1 MEMQLWLFVVL
12 DLCFF
17 GTLGGMS
24 SCMSQSRLAYVS
36 DWIMECKRSGTSQQ
50 VIPVLVAA
58 MFVLI
63 VLWQLDWMLRVSV
76 PKQPPSL
83 PPTIPKG
90 LHPMLITPETVTTTH
105 ASAKPLVGVFFNA
118 AVVSCKLAAVLG
130 IILVFMYDHEYATE
144 HRGFVY
150 THYYG
155 VVLLC
160 VGITGLMQVTWLHLE
175 QTANAQPLS
184 REPMSSSIDQLEERS
199 FYAADVFL
207 LVVIIV
213 FFASTL
219 LAGSDNNGSTHNAA
233 VISEFLVLG
242 LLWLQLIY
250 LFHKCWT
257 LYLLQKRSTLDVDEY
272 ELMQWP
278 SNAHRFAVAFVVLMI
293 PYAVMQSL

>member
-1 MEMQLWLFVVL
+1 MVQMQLWLFVVL

-63 VLWQLDWMLRVSV
+63 VLWQLDWMLRVSF

-83 PPTIPKG
+83 PTTILKAP
-90 LHPMLITPETVTTTH
+90 HAMLVGAGITAETVTTTH
-105 ASAKPLVGVFFNA
+105 ASAKPAVGPVLNA
-118 AVVSCKLAAVLG
+118 AVVSCKLAAVFG

-160 VGITGLMQVTWLHLE
+160 VGLTGLMQTTWLQLE
-175 QTANAQPLS
+175 LTKNRQTLS
-184 REPMSSSIDQLEERS
+184 REPMSSSIHELEEGS
-199 FYAADVFL
+199 FYAGDVFL
-207 LVVIIV
+207 LVVVIV
-213 FFASTL
+213 FFTSTL
-219 LAGSDNNGSTHNAA
+219 LAGSDNNGSMHNAA

-242 LLWLQLIY
+242 LLWAQLIY
-250 LFHKCWT
+250 LFGKCWP
-257 LYLLQKRSTLDVDEY
+257 LDES
-272 ELMQWP
+272 ELMEWP